1 LRDTLAEFDG
11 IVYLVDATDSES
23 SKAELDSL
31 LADKTILK
39 PLLVLVQKPDA
50 SGIAN
55 EEILMQ
61 ELCLEEAIA
70 KVRNC
75 IVQLRSMCE
84 PCPFTG

>member
-1 LRDTLAEFDG
+1 MRDTLAEFDG

-31 LADKTILK
+31 LADKTISK

-50 SGIAN
+50 LGIAN

-75 IVQLRSMCE
+75 TVQLRSMCE